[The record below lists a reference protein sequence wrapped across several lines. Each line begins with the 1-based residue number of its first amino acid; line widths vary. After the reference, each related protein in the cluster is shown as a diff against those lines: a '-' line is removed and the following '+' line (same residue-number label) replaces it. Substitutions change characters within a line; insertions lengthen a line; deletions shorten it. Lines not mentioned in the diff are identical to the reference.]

1 MGVQFMATTT
11 KTKLTKKTIDA
22 IAHNLIVGQAI
33 ECAWD
38 FVTSMQVGKDFDYA
52 FCNSATGDYC
62 DTLWHTTQ
70 NVKLGQSLDLIDQK
84 DMADTAYDNFMGAF
98 EDVNI
103 QEIQVED
110 VFEALDSIGGDTA
123 MRENYYSNLCQHFD
137 RFVKSNT
144 QFELVAH
151 PKWKGEYTLVSKHT
165 PKQKEK
171 LVRDYL
177 NKFDAWEHV
186 ELNNDLQWA

>member
-1 MGVQFMATTT
+1 MTTT
-11 KTKLTKKTIDA
+11 SKTKLTKKTIDA

-103 QEIQVED
+103 QEIMVED

-171 LVRDYL
+171 LVLDYL

-186 ELNNDLQWA
+186 ELNNDLVWA

>member
-1 MGVQFMATTT
+1 MTTT
-11 KTKLTKKTIDA
+11 TKLTKKTVNA
-22 IAHNLIVGQAI
+22 IAHNLIVDEAI
-33 ECAWD
+33 QTAWA
-38 FVTSMQVGKDFDYA
+38 FVTNMQVNNEFEYA

-70 NVKLGQSLDLIDQK
+70 NVKLGQSMDLIDAK

-98 EDVNI
+98 EDINI

-110 VFEALDSIGGDTA
+110 VYKALDSIGGDTA
-123 MRENYYSNLCQHFD
+123 MRENYYSNLRQHFKN
-137 RFVKSNT
+137 FVESNT
-144 QFELVAH
+144 QYDLVAH

-177 NKFDAWEHV
+177 NKYDAWEHV
-186 ELNNDLQWA
+186 ELNNDLVWA